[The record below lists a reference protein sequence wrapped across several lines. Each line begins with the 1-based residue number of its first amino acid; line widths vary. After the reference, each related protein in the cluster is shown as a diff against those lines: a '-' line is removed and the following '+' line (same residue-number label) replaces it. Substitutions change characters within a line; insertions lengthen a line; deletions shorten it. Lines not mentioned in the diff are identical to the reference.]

1 MMKTIYK
8 AIIGI
13 MALAAVLFIAGYGNG
28 ANENSASSSASDSSN
43 ESGSKAE
50 KVVKMGYQKGNTL
63 HILKESGFLDEA
75 LEKEGYQVEWEMF
88 THGGTLLEGLYAGAI
103 DYGHAA
109 DGPGI
114 FAQASG
120 KPLVYVGAD
129 APNPEGVGLMVLKDS
144 GITSVEQLKGKKV
157 GTLKGGNHHYLAVLA
172 LEAAGLTVD
181 DVEWVYPEDAAQ
193 GRALFETKQVDAL
206 ASYDPFFAAME
217 TDLETI
223 TFTENVDYDY
233 PNRTFYYAN
242 TDFAAQHP
250 QAVDII
256 LATIDKSDKWAN
268 ENKEEVTKIMA
279 EALGI
284 DENIIA
290 KQIGRRTFGAT
301 KITQDIIDTQ
311 QKQADKY
318 FEIGLIPE
326 KIDVAKDMPI
336 K

>member
-1 MMKTIYK
+1 MRKNIYKTIT
-8 AIIGI
+8 GI
-13 MALAAVLFIAGYGNG
+13 MMLILGLFVTGCGNG
-28 ANENSASSSASDSSN
+28 NAESNSASN
-43 ESGSKAE
+43 EE
-50 KVVKMGYQKGNTL
+50 KIVTIGYQKGNTL
-63 HILKESGFLDEA
+63 HILKESGLLTEA
-75 LEKEGYQVEWEMF
+75 LEKEGYKVEWEMF
-88 THGGTLLEGLYAGAI
+88 THGGTLLEGLYSGAI

-114 FAQASG
+114 FAQASA

-144 GITSVEQLKGKKV
+144 GITSIEQLKGKKV

-172 LEAAGLTVD
+172 LESAGLTAD

-193 GRALFETKQVDAL
+193 GRALFETKQIDAL
-206 ASYDPFFAAME
+206 ASYDPYFAAIE
-217 TDLETI
+217 TELDTI
-223 TFTENVDYDY
+223 TFTTDVDYNY

-242 TDFAAQHP
+242 TDFAEEHSEIL
-250 QAVDII
+250 DII
-256 LATIDKSDKWAN
+256 LETIDKSDTWAN

-284 DENIIA
+284 DEKIIA

-301 KITQDIIDTQ
+301 KITQEIIDTQ
-311 QKQADKY
+311 QKPADKY
-318 FEIGLIPE
+318 FELGLIPE
-326 KIDVAKDMPI
+326 KIDVSKDMPI